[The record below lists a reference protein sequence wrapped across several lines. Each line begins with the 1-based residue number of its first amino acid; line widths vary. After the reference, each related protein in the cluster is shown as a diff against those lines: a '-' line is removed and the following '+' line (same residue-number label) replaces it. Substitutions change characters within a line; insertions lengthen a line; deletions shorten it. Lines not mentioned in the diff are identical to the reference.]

1 MSIVHDQAAD
11 RVIRSVAVNYPL
23 NYALCAAH
31 LALNATAL
39 FVLPL
44 LLLPEASRAL
54 WIVVAIS
61 CTSNGLFAVLHEAI
75 HRSLAPTTR
84 LPVIGISM
92 NDLLGRIVGIAFG
105 SPFDFVAIAH
115 VTHHRVNRTPDE
127 HVEVYDQ
134 ALNVSGRRSLVF
146 GYYCFLLGG
155 LYAAEMIV
163 PMVCLLPR
171 HLGESLLTRAFAADP
186 MASQVLRRIFRSPY
200 RFRSIRI
207 DAWIILA
214 SMVASA
220 VLYGHYL
227 WILAI
232 HFLIRAFLISF
243 LDYLYHYGS
252 PLGDRLHGYN
262 LRLPRWMSVVILN
275 FNYHGIHHR
284 FPALPW
290 RALERVFT
298 DQSLVFDNDYLA
310 QAVSQLRGPMTRQ
323 ELERVLKERRKI
335 ESSRTQPRAD

>member
-1 MSIVHDQAAD
+1 MSIVQDQTAD
-11 RVIRSVAVNYPL
+11 RVIRTVAVNYPL
-23 NYALCAAH
+23 NYALSTAH
-31 LALNATAL
+31 LALNGFAL

-44 LLLPEASRAL
+44 LLLPQAPRTV

-75 HRSLAPTTR
+75 HRSLAPATR
-84 LPVIGISM
+84 LPMIGISM
-92 NDLLGRIVGIAFG
+92 NDLLGRMVGIAFG

-115 VTHHRVNRTPDE
+115 VTHHSVNRTQDE
-127 HVEVYDQ
+127 HVEVYDE
-134 ALNVSGRRSLVF
+134 ALNVSGRRRSLVF

-155 LYAAEMIV
+155 LYAAELIV

-171 HLGESLLTRAFAADP
+171 RIGESLLIRAFVGDP
-186 MASQVLRRIFRSPY
+186 MATQVLRRVFRSPSHL
-200 RFRSIRI
+200 RSIRI
-207 DAWIILA
+207 DACVILA
-214 SMVASA
+214 SIVASA
-220 VLYGHYL
+220 VLYGRYS

-262 LRLPRWMSVVILN
+262 LLLPRWMSVVILN

-323 ELERVLKERRKI
+323 ELERLLEERRKKL
-335 ESSRTQPRAD
+335 Q

>member
-1 MSIVHDQAAD
+1 MSSAHDQTAD
-11 RVIRSVAVNYPL
+11 RVIRAVAVNYPL

-31 LALNATAL
+31 LALNVFGL

-44 LLLPEASRAL
+44 LSLPPSGIV

-84 LPVIGISM
+84 LPVIGISI

-105 SPFDFVAIAH
+105 APFDFVAIAH
-115 VTHHRVNRTPDE
+115 VTHHSVNRTLDE
-127 HVEVYDQ
+127 HVEVYDD
-134 ALNVSGRRSLVF
+134 ALTVAGRRSFAF

-163 PMVCLLPR
+163 PMVCWLPR
-171 HLGESLLTRAFAADP
+171 HIAESILTKAFGADP
-186 MASQVLRRIFRSPY
+186 MASQVVRRVFRSPY
-200 RFRSIRI
+200 HFRSIRI
-207 DAWIILA
+207 DACLILV
-214 SMVASA
+214 SIVASA
-220 VLYGHYL
+220 VLYGQYW

-232 HFLIRAFLISF
+232 HFLIRGFLISF

-252 PLGDRLHGYN
+252 PLGERLHGYN
-262 LRLPRWMSVVILN
+262 LRLPRWISVVILN

-290 RALERVFT
+290 RALERVFA
-298 DQSLVFDNDYLA
+298 DQALVFDNGYLT

-323 ELERVLKERRKI
+323 GLEELLKKRRGKL
-335 ESSRTQPRAD
+335 Q